1 MMGYIET
8 LNKLGCEVKDDLATD
23 VILQLVPVSYELFI
37 MKFYMNDK
45 EKTMVK
51 LHRMLK
57 TAKNSIKKKTQ
68 SCDNGSKG
76 EEKHEVLDASQGQRQ
91 GKGFRLA
98 IEF

>member
-23 VILQLVPVSYELFI
+23 VILQLVPISYELFI

-57 TAKNSIKKKTQ
+57 TTKNSIKKKLNHVIMVQ
-68 SCDNGSKG
+68 K
-76 EEKHEVLDASQGQRQ
+76 EKKNMKCWTPPK
-91 GKGFRLA
+91 GKGKEKVFD
-98 IEF
+98 